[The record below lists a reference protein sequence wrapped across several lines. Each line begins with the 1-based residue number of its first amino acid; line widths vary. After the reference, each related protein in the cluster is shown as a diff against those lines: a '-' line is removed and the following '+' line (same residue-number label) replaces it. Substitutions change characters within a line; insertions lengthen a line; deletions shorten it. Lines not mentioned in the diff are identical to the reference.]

1 MSLPYT
7 IPTRTSKDLNSA
19 ADVNALMADIQYLYD
34 NRYEIPYPIGSTYE
48 QLPDDSGTFDA
59 DEEPGALFGGT
70 WAKQWDD
77 EGVFFRTEGYTYSE
91 SDETGGRS
99 SGVQRSQMQ
108 LLQGKADSYREYTD
122 GYNMLQNAS
131 GVFSSNNAG
140 SANTTTI
147 RWTRTTTGTS
157 LNRGEF
163 IFSSAGSANARTSAT
178 TSGETRPTNRLIRK
192 WKRMA

>member
-7 IPTRTSKDLNSA
+7 IPTRTSKDLNSV

-34 NRYEIPYPIGSTYE
+34 NRYEIPYPIGRTYE

-59 DEEPGALFGGT
+59 DEEPCALFGGT
-70 WAKQWDD
+70 WKKQWDD
-77 EGVFFRTEGYTYSE
+77 EGVFFRTEGHTYSE

-108 LLQGKADSYREYTD
+108 KITGRFDVRPRDGGAADGITYAEGVFTKST
-122 GYNMLQNAS
+122 GSTSTYNM
-131 GVFSSNNAG
+131 AG
-140 SANTTTI
+140 SATQTNQTKCD
-147 RWTRTTTGTS
+147 
-157 LNRGEF
+157 F
-163 IFSSAGSANARTSAT
+163 DSSDSPNARASST

-192 WKRMA
+192 WKRTA